1 MHMVFRTSQS
11 LLAISTLVPLFLW
24 FLFSR
29 RRRTSLLYPP
39 GPPGIPLV
47 GNTFENFG
55 AHKYRTYKAWGDK
68 YGPVTYF
75 RLLTEHVIVL
85 NTREAAAKSLEKR
98 SALYADR
105 PRQIMCGELI
115 SWNRGIALSRAG
127 KRHRAYRKLVNGTLS
142 ASASKSLRSVQERA
156 AHNFAR
162 HLFREYTSSS
172 IAPKKEI
179 DADYRFLDILKRNVG
194 LNVVGIIFGS
204 DPAPPDGQS
213 VGMTQEDMVTY
224 IGQADHA
231 HAIFA
236 RALEPFAYMVDWIPW
251 LKHIPEFFPFASFKR
266 DARRAREDLE
276 ALTMFPYLKTRSR
289 IKSGSSQMSYL
300 DSCFAANPNPTP
312 EEEDAFAWTAVS
324 AYTGGSDTTIAAVTT
339 IFLAAALN
347 PQAQALA
354 QLEIDS
360 IVGHGRMPVFEDR
373 DSLPYVNAFVQ
384 ECLRS
389 VPAVPT
395 GVAHRAMENDTVE
408 GYFVPKGATVITN
421 IWGMLHDENVYNSP
435 STFDPSRFLPSTGT
449 PTSPE
454 IAGRSEPDIGSL
466 PFGFGRRIC
475 PGMHLA
481 DASVWIYAASVLW
494 AFDIRMKS
502 GDKGENNVATT
513 WENAKF
519 SDGAIMYPLPFEVDL
534 RPRSADIES
543 FLKKDV
549 A

>member
-1 MHMVFRTSQS
+1 MVFRTSQS
-11 LLAISTLVPLFLW
+11 LLAISALLPLFLW

-29 RRRTSLLYPP
+29 RRRTSLPYPP

-47 GNTFENFG
+47 GNTFDNFG
-55 AHKYRTYKAWGDK
+55 AHNAS
-68 YGPVTYF
+68 PVTYF

-142 ASASKSLRSVQERA
+142 ASASRSLRSVQERA

-162 HLFREYTSSS
+162 QLFREYTST
-172 IAPKKEI
+172 APEEEI
-179 DADYRFLDILKRNVG
+179 DPDYKFLGILKRNVG

-204 DPAPPDGQS
+204 DPAPPDGKS
-213 VGMTQEDMVTY
+213 VGMTEEDMVTY

-236 RALEPFAYMVDWIPW
+236 QALEPFAYMVDWLPL
-251 LKHIPEFFPFASFKR
+251 LKQVPEFFPFASFKR

-289 IKSGSSQMSYL
+289 IKSGSSQISYL
-300 DSCFAANPNPTP
+300 DSCFAANQNPTP

-354 QLEIDS
+354 QLEMDS
-360 IVGHGRMPVFEDR
+360 IVGPGRMPVFEDR
-373 DSLPYVNAFVQ
+373 DSLPCVDAFVQ

-395 GVAHRAMENDTVE
+395 GVAHRTMENDTVE
-408 GYFVPKGATVITN
+408 GYFVPKGATVIAN
-421 IWGMLHDENVYNSP
+421 IWGMLHDEKVYSSP
-435 STFDPSRFLPSTGT
+435 SMFDPSRFLPSTGT

-481 DASVWIYAASVLW
+481 DSSVWIYAASVLW

-502 GDKGENNVATT
+502 GNKVECNHVPSPIRSRSPSGV
-513 WENAKF
+513 
-519 SDGAIMYPLPFEVDL
+519 L
-534 RPRSADIES
+534 RH
-543 FLKKDV
+543 
-549 A
+549 